1 MLKKRFRPWLL
12 AIGVVPL
19 ALTLTGCFGIPGLP
33 SAPNG
38 GDGSDGNSGEVD
50 DDMVEGIV
58 EGGTDTDVDFESD
71 SLPADFPVDDI
82 PLVPGE
88 VGPSMSI
95 SDGMA
100 WTVTIFTV
108 DEATAKSAPD
118 LLEQAGFVNEA
129 VFWENDDYLVFLVST
144 DEGEDGRWYVH
155 YQIQVQ
161 Q

>member
-1 MLKKRFRPWLL
+1 MLKKTLRPWLL

-38 GDGSDGNSGEVD
+38 GDGGPDEVD
-50 DDMVEGIV
+50 EELVEDIV
-58 EGGTDTDVDFESD
+58 EGGVDGDVDFESG

-95 SDGMA
+95 SDGLA
-100 WTVTIFTV
+100 WTVTIFTA
-108 DEATAKSAPD
+108 DEATAQSAPQ

-129 VFWENDDYLVFLVST
+129 VFWENEEYMVVIVASDQDD
-144 DEGEDGRWYVH
+144 EGRWYV
-155 YQIQVQ
+155 YYQVQ
-161 Q
+161 RQQ